1 MGTDV
6 RTDPGVGKRLRLA
19 ALASQADVRV
29 DCRYRMIS
37 NTNAWKRFS
46 YTIWAPVYDLVISGL
61 FERRRQRS
69 IKLLDLKPG
78 ERVLLVGAGTGL
90 DLDCLPGNVNIVATD
105 LTPAMIARLK
115 HRAERLGLSVD
126 ARVMDGHALDFPDES
141 FDAVIL
147 HLIVAVIPDP
157 VRCLHEVA
165 RVLRPSGRA
174 VIFDKFAPDNTNP
187 TFLLRLM
194 NPLTSLFGTEITRRL
209 GTILAN
215 VPLQITHQEA
225 AGLKGLFKI
234 VLVGKTPCSVVS
246 GMCVHTL

>member
-1 MGTDV
+1 
-6 RTDPGVGKRLRLA
+6 
-19 ALASQADVRV
+19 
-29 DCRYRMIS
+29 MIS

-69 IKLLDLKPG
+69 IRLLNLKAG
-78 ERVLLVGAGTGL
+78 ERVLLIGAGTGL

-105 LTPAMIARLK
+105 LTPAMITRLK
-115 HRAERLGLSVD
+115 RRGQRLGLNVD
-126 ARVMDGHALDFPDES
+126 ARVMDGHALDLPDGS

-147 HLIVAVIPDP
+147 HLIIAVIPDP
-157 VRCLHEVA
+157 VRCLKEVA
-165 RVLRPSGRA
+165 RVLRPGGRA

>member
-1 MGTDV
+1 M
-6 RTDPGVGKRLRLA
+6 
-19 ALASQADVRV
+19 RV
-29 DCRYRMIS
+29 YCRYRMIS

-69 IKLLDLKPG
+69 IKVLDLKIG

-90 DLDCLPGNVNIVATD
+90 DLDCLPGNVNVVATD
-105 LTPAMIARLK
+105 LTPAMITRLK
-115 HRAERLGLSVD
+115 RRAQRLGLNVD

-147 HLIVAVIPDP
+147 HLIIAVIPDP

-165 RVLRPSGRA
+165 RVLRPGGRA
-174 VIFDKFAPDNTNP
+174 VIFDKFVPDDTNP
-187 TFLLRLM
+187 PLLFRLM

-209 GTILAN
+209 GMLLAD
-215 VPLQITHQEA
+215 VPLNIVHQEP

-246 GMCVHTL
+246 GVCLHTL